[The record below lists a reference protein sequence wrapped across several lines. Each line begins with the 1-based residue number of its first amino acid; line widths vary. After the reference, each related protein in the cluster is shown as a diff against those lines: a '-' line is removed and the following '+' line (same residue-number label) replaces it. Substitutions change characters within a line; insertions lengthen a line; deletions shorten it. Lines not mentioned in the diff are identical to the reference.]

1 MVESVA
7 GAESPATTAGAAAA
21 GTSLASAGLAAG
33 GVVSP
38 PQATRPEALSTAR
51 VAAIELKLSFCDID
65 WVSFS

>member
-1 MVESVA
+1 MLESVVV
-7 GAESPATTAGAAAA
+7 AESPATAAA

-33 GVVSP
+33 GVASP

-51 VAAIELKLSFCDID
+51 VAAIELKLSFCDIN